1 MTELKTLKDLHF
13 GLSDSKAKKLFKE
26 EFIIKELKQE
36 AIKWVKYLD
45 LYDIGEHEHITYS
58 CLLCGF
64 KGLKECEYNEKHDKY
79 TINDF
84 DRNSIRTFIKFI
96 FNLTEEDLK

>member
-36 AIKWVKYLD
+36 AIKWVKHVKKNHPHKID
-45 LYDIGEHEHITYS
+45 AMQP
-58 CLLCGF
+58 F
-64 KGLKECEYNEKHDKY
+64 KE
-79 TINDF
+79 F
-84 DRNSIRTFIKFI
+84 
-96 FNLTEEDLK
+96 FNLTEADLK